1 VKKIKTFELFQ
12 LNEGKEKKE
21 RKSRIVDDII
31 RMQGNYI
38 KSELKGKKEKE
49 LRKLW
54 MDLHT
59 EIVDNE
65 IENKKFAH

>member
-1 VKKIKTFELFQ
+1 MMKKIKTFESFQ

-38 KSELKGKKEKE
+38 KSELKDKKEKD

-59 EIVDNE
+59 EIVEKE
-65 IENKKFAH
+65 IDKEK

>member
-1 VKKIKTFELFQ
+1 VKKIKTFESFQ

-38 KSELKGKKEKE
+38 KSELKDKKEKD

-59 EIVDNE
+59 EIVEKE
-65 IENKKFAH
+65 IDKEK

>member
-1 VKKIKTFELFQ
+1 VKKIKTFESFQ

-38 KSELKGKKEKE
+38 KSELKDKKEKD

-59 EIVDNE
+59 EIVEKE
-65 IENKKFAH
+65 IEKEK

>member
-1 VKKIKTFELFQ
+1 MKKIKTFESFQ

-38 KSELKGKKEKE
+38 KSELKDKKEKD

-59 EIVDNE
+59 EIVEKE
-65 IENKKFAH
+65 IDKEK